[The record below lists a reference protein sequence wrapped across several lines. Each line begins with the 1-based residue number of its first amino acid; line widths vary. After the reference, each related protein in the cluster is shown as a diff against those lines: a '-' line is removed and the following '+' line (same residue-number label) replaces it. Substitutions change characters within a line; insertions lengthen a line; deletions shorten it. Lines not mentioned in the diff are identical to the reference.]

1 MALHPINQA
10 NENSPYGDLTREQFL
25 KNHQILHQESY
36 MFNKKNMKI
45 FTQTWR
51 PDSPGPLKGLVAMIH
66 GYTSDSRWISE
77 LTAVAIA
84 KTGFLV
90 CALDLQGHGSSDG
103 YPGHIPNIEHI
114 VQDCIQYFD
123 SVKTN
128 HPKLPSFLYG
138 ESLGGAI
145 SILICL
151 EQKYEWDG
159 LILSGSMCGVSA
171 KFKPMWPLEKLLPV
185 AALFAPKWKVVVS
198 KPVASKSYKEEWK
211 RRLVARNPNRRT
223 SGKPPAATA
232 LEFLRVCEYIK
243 RHCHELE
250 VPLLMLHGE
259 NDALCDYESAT
270 LVYESAASE
279 DKTLK
284 IFPGLWHMLIGEN
297 EEDVEVVFGIV
308 LSWIAE
314 RADQVNML
322 YYDGE

>member
-10 NENSPYGDLTREQFL
+10 NENSPFGDLTREQFL
-25 KNHQILHQESY
+25 KKHQILHQESY

-45 FTQTWR
+45 FHSNMAPRFPRTSQR
-51 PDSPGPLKGLVAMIH
+51 PRRHDPRLHQRQPAG
-66 GYTSDSRWISE
+66 ISE
-77 LTAVAIA
+77 LTAVTIA

-114 VQDCIQYFD
+114 VQDCIQFFD

-232 LEFLRVCEYIK
+232 LEFLEGV
-243 RHCHELE
+243 
-250 VPLLMLHGE
+250 
-259 NDALCDYESAT
+259 

-314 RADQVNML
+314 RAGKAKAKSNIN
-322 YYDGE
+322 